1 MLALLKSDVNA
12 TLVKKLNQN
21 IKTQYKLHQGSG
33 TNMRTLIQKTVVD
46 EITKMLDSEN
56 EPFQPVRNK
65 HNIIMFVGLQGA
77 GKKTTCMKYAAFYQK
92 QGWRT
97 ALICADTFRAGAFD

>member
-1 MLALLKSDVNA
+1 MIDEQALNKCLKEIMLALLKSDVN
-12 TLVKKLNQN
+12 VKYVLKLRQNIQTQFKLNQE
-21 IKTQYKLHQGSG
+21 SG
-33 TNMRTLIQKTVVD
+33 ANMRKLIQKAVLE

-77 GKKTTCMKYAAFYQK
+77 GKTTTCMKYAAFY
-92 QGWRT
+92 
-97 ALICADTFRAGAFD
+97 